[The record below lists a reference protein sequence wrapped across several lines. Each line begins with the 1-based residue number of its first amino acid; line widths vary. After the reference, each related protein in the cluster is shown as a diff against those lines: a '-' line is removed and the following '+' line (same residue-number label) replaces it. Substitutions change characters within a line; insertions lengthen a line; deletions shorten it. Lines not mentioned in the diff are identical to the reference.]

1 MTQTMTKP
9 KKVKQTKIELDDT
22 APKLRFKITNT
33 RAQHFPGPL
42 TQTDYFGFKVGELV
56 CNSYNST
63 AIYEIVEISRDILA
77 GSEIT
82 QWESRLYRNEKLS
95 DGSLHKVSRD
105 SLATELLE
113 KYKKSNNFGVCRIKL
128 KTVLRGANISQKNSF
143 KIVKELDIVKA
154 VNYNGIVRVD
164 LDAMLQRRANAVSKL
179 TSQAVRI
186 NARKD
191 SAMKQMY
198 AIEAVKNK
206 YFPPTAQPIPLLD
219 ENLKESGELKP
230 EMLL

>member
-22 APKLRFKITNT
+22 TPKLRFKITNT

-42 TQTDYFGFKVGELV
+42 TETDYFKYKVGELV

-63 AIYEIVEISRDILA
+63 AIYEIVEISRDILH
-77 GSEIT
+77 STEIT
-82 QWESRLYRNEKLS
+82 NWESRLYRNEKLS
-95 DGSLHKVSRD
+95 DGSMHKVSRD
-105 SLATELLE
+105 STATDLLE

-128 KTVLRGANISQKNSF
+128 KTVLRGANVSQKASY
-143 KIVKELDIVKA
+143 KIIKELDIVKA
-154 VNYNGIVRVD
+154 VNYNGIIRAD
-164 LDAMLQRRANAVSKL
+164 LDTMLQRRANTVTKL
-179 TSQAVRI
+179 NSQATRI
-186 NARKD
+186 NARRD
-191 SAMKQMY
+191 SAIRQMT
-198 AIEAVKNK
+198 AIETVKNK
-206 YFPPTAQPIPLLD
+206 YFPPVAQPIPLLD